1 MPMKYFVSATI
12 FLGFSLI
19 GVAGLLPAA
28 FADEVSNANINESV
42 SVYIPDEGRSML
54 LAKGTPVLVVV
65 TDRKNAVIN
74 LTLQAGL
81 SVQTQ
86 IPTKYLNILPPP
98 HDPLAGLVSSPA
110 RKPPT
115 FNIEEIHVH
124 NDPTDLPDDG
134 LADLQEGIKA
144 IVNGH
149 NTLVPQIEVAVKT
162 SKDFHSQNLFARA
175 YFLNVSNQ
183 KIGAYMQPSVASHSV
198 GDDNSG
204 DTHTYVWPTILPKYQ
219 RQTIYFPLPDKLPDG
234 WKVLIVFGTSKG
246 AVSAVYPYGDE
257 KDFNYPEQK
266 LVEKTALD
274 PNQDIADTDP
284 SPTGGPGDSKENPTL
299 AALLPDDAG
308 PPPLL
313 SSDGHKIISLDRRN
327 DAPGLPVMT
336 FYVRYP
342 KGLSPK
348 DKVDGVFAY
357 VTYLQ
362 EKKNLEAWVKRP
374 SSDDLNFQ
382 FADQH
387 KMVIVTWTTATMY
400 SISNS
405 FTDTDNPND
414 DRDPGNSMEECFRTW
429 KMGMDQLCR
438 DYNLPEDGY
447 LIYGYSRGAQW
458 AHRIVLRSPEKFLA
472 VHIHINSSY
481 AEPTPEASHCLWLLT
496 TGELEHGST
505 AARIFFHKAQALNYP
520 ILLRIYPGKGHE
532 VFPEEVTLGLKFFDY
547 ALKLKDQQL
556 KAVAAKQADGVAVVA
571 ENQPFVL
578 GDSLLGGFR
587 NPPYYGD
594 MLNGDVYPATQV
606 SILPE
611 SQRVGTPNL
620 DIAKVW
626 GYFHP

>member
-1 MPMKYFVSATI
+1 MKYLVSAAI
-12 FLGFSLI
+12 LLGVCFM
-19 GVAGLLPAA
+19 GMAGLLPAA
-28 FADEVSNANINESV
+28 FADGVADAKINESV
-42 SVYIPDEGRSML
+42 SVFIPAAGNSML
-54 LAKGTPVLVVV
+54 LVKGTPAQVL
-65 TDRKNAVIN
+65 TINGEYAVIS
-74 LTLQAGL
+74 LTLQNGY

-86 IPTKYLNILPPP
+86 IDTKYLDILPPKQ
-98 HDPLAGLVSSPA
+98 DPLAGLVSSPI
-110 RKPPT
+110 RKPAT
-115 FNIEEIHVH
+115 FNIEEIRVH

-144 IVNGH
+144 IVNGQ
-149 NTLVPQIEVAVKT
+149 NTLVPQIEVGVKT

-175 YFLNVSNQ
+175 YFLSGSNQ
-183 KIGAYMQPSVASHSV
+183 TIGTYTQPSLASHSV
-198 GDDNSG
+198 SDDNSG
-204 DTHTYVWPTILPKYQ
+204 DAHTYIWPTVLPKNQ

-246 AVSAVYPYGDE
+246 AVSAVYPNGDE
-257 KDFNYPEQK
+257 KGLNYPEQK
-266 LVEKTALD
+266 LVEKTALNPD
-274 PNQDIADTDP
+274 QDIADTDP
-284 SPTGGPGDSKENPTL
+284 LPTGSPGDSQEQPTL
-299 AALLPDDAG
+299 ASSPPDNAG

-313 SSDGHKIISLDRRN
+313 SSDGHKIISLDKRN

-348 DKVDGVFAY
+348 DKVEGVFAY

-362 EKKNLEAWVKRP
+362 VKKNLEAWVKRP
-374 SSDDLNFQ
+374 SSDDANFQ

-387 KMVIVTWTTATMY
+387 KLVIVTWTTATMY

-405 FTDTDNPND
+405 FTDTDDPTE

-458 AHRIVLRSPEKFLA
+458 AHRIVLRSPERFLA

-496 TGELEHGST
+496 TGELEHGS
-505 AARIFFHKAQALNYP
+505 AASRIFFHKAQVLNYP

-547 ALKLKDQQL
+547 ALKLRDQQL
-556 KAVAAKQADGVAVVA
+556 KAVIAKQADSVAVDA

-578 GDSLLGGFR
+578 DDSLLGGFR

-606 SILPE
+606 SMLPE